1 MKTAGMGKGKEEL
14 PLFPFKAP
22 DSLEGLD
29 IPESLVEDLILRR
42 LYVTGTSNLRS
53 LAQALKLSFAVVQ
66 TVFQRLRKE
75 QFFEVKGMEG
85 QDYTF
90 TLSAKGQEFARKS
103 FELCRYSGPA
113 PVSLKDY
120 RNTVRAQIGKVSVN
134 RSKLLELLP
143 DLVLTERFLDQ
154 LGPALVSQNS
164 IFIYGP
170 TGNGKTSI
178 VNRLPRI
185 YQDVVAIPYAIE
197 FDRQIIVVYDPV
209 VHQRVEADVHGLDTR
224 WVLCRRPYVFV
235 GGELEPSML
244 ELKVDRSTGVYVAPL
259 QMKANNGM
267 LVIDDFGR
275 QILSPEYLL
284 NRWIVP
290 LDRRVDYLSLSYGV
304 KFEIPFE
311 MTVIFSTNLDPLKL
325 ADEAFLRRIQNK
337 IFVGPVSPEVFDR
350 IFHHITEKKNAP
362 HETASAD
369 FLRKL
374 CSQFGCKELRACYPG
389 DIINII
395 ESISAYEGIPLEIN
409 KANLT
414 RAANIYF
421 TKTADPMKEA
431 PPSSSA
437 KGTGERRADSLK
449 QRPGYGFYEVT
460 HSS

>member
-1 MKTAGMGKGKEEL
+1 MKTAEVGKVEKGS
-14 PLFPFKAP
+14 PLFPSMAP

-29 IPESLVEDLILRR
+29 IPESLVEDLVLRR
-42 LYVTGTSNLRS
+42 LYMNGTSSLRS
-53 LAQALKLSFAVVQ
+53 LSQTLKLSFAVVQ

-85 QDYTF
+85 QDYNF
-90 TLSAKGQEFARKS
+90 TLSGKGQEFARKS

-120 RNTVRAQIGKVSVN
+120 RNMVKAQTGKISVN
-134 RSKLLELLP
+134 RSRLRDLLS
-143 DLVLTERFLDQ
+143 DVVLTESLLDQ
-154 LGPALVSQNS
+154 LGPALISRNS

-178 VNRLPRI
+178 VSRVPRI
-185 YQDVVAIPYAIE
+185 YQDTVAIPHAVE

-209 VHQRVEADVHGLDTR
+209 VHQRVEEEGNGLDPR
-224 WVLCRRPYVFV
+224 WVVCRRPHVFV

-244 ELKVDRSTGVYVAPL
+244 ELKIDKSTGVYAAPL

-311 MTVIFSTNLDPLKL
+311 MTVIFSTNIDPVEL

-337 IFVGPVSPEVFDR
+337 IFVGPVSSEVFDR
-350 IFHHITEKKNAP
+350 IFNQITEKKHLP
-362 HETASAD
+362 YEPESAEY
-369 FLRKL
+369 LRKL
-374 CSQFGCKELRACYPG
+374 CSRISGKELRACYPA

-395 ESISAYEGIPLEIN
+395 ESISAYEGIPVEIN
-409 KANLT
+409 KANLKS
-414 RAANIYF
+414 AASIYF
-421 TKTADPMKEA
+421 TKTSDTAKEL
-431 PPSSSA
+431 S
-437 KGTGERRADSLK
+437 
-449 QRPGYGFYEVT
+449 
-460 HSS
+460 

>member
-1 MKTAGMGKGKEEL
+1 MKTAEVGKVEKGST
-14 PLFPFKAP
+14 LFPSKAP
-22 DSLEGLD
+22 DTLEGLN
-29 IPESLVEDLILRR
+29 IPESLVEDLVLRR
-42 LYVTGTSNLRS
+42 LYMNGTSNLRS
-53 LAQALKLSFAVVQ
+53 LSHTLKLSFAVVQ
-66 TVFQRLRKE
+66 TIFQHLRKE

-90 TLSAKGQEFARKS
+90 TLSGKGQEFARKS

-120 RNTVRAQIGKVSVN
+120 RNMVKAQTGKVGMN
-134 RSKLLELLP
+134 RSRLQELLS
-143 DLVLTERFLDQ
+143 DLVLPESLLDQ
-154 LGPALVSQNS
+154 LGPALISRNP
-164 IFIYGP
+164 IFVYGP

-178 VNRLPRI
+178 VSRLPRI
-185 YQDVVAIPYAIE
+185 YHDVIAIPYAVE

-209 VHQRVEADVHGLDTR
+209 VHQRVEEDVHGFDPR

-235 GGELEPSML
+235 GGELEASML
-244 ELKVDRSTGVYVAPL
+244 ELKMDKSTGVYAAPL

-290 LDRRVDYLSLSYGV
+290 LDRRADYLSLTYGV

-311 MTVIFSTNLDPLKL
+311 MSVIFSTNLDPHEL

-337 IFVGPVSPEVFDR
+337 IFVGPVNSKVFDR
-350 IFHHITEKKNAP
+350 IFHQLTEKKRLP
-362 HETASAD
+362 HEPESAE

-374 CSQFGCKELRACYPG
+374 CSQMNGKEYRACYPA

-395 ESISAYEGIPLEIN
+395 ESICAYEGIPVEIN
-409 KANLT
+409 KANLK
-414 RAANIYF
+414 RAASIYF
-421 TKTADPMKEA
+421 TKTAETGKE
-431 PPSSSA
+431 PS
-437 KGTGERRADSLK
+437 
-449 QRPGYGFYEVT
+449 
-460 HSS
+460 

>member
-1 MKTAGMGKGKEEL
+1 
-14 PLFPFKAP
+14 
-22 DSLEGLD
+22 
-29 IPESLVEDLILRR
+29 
-42 LYVTGTSNLRS
+42 
-53 LAQALKLSFAVVQ
+53 
-66 TVFQRLRKE
+66 
-75 QFFEVKGMEG
+75 
-85 QDYTF
+85 
-90 TLSAKGQEFARKS
+90 
-103 FELCRYSGPA
+103 
-113 PVSLKDY
+113 
-120 RNTVRAQIGKVSVN
+120 
-134 RSKLLELLP
+134 
-143 DLVLTERFLDQ
+143 
-154 LGPALVSQNS
+154 
-164 IFIYGP
+164 
-170 TGNGKTSI
+170 
-178 VNRLPRI
+178 
-185 YQDVVAIPYAIE
+185 
-197 FDRQIIVVYDPV
+197 
-209 VHQRVEADVHGLDTR
+209 
-224 WVLCRRPYVFV
+224 
-235 GGELEPSML
+235 
-244 ELKVDRSTGVYVAPL
+244 
-259 QMKANNGM
+259 
-267 LVIDDFGR
+267 
-275 QILSPEYLL
+275 LL

>member
-1 MKTAGMGKGKEEL
+1 MKDADIDKVEEGL
-14 PLFPFKAP
+14 PLSTFKAP
-22 DSLEGLD
+22 ESLEGLN
-29 IPESLVEDLILRR
+29 IPESLVDDLVLRR
-42 LYVTGTSNLRS
+42 LYMTGTSSLRS
-53 LAQALKLSFAVVQ
+53 LSHALKLSFAVVQ
-66 TVFQRLRKE
+66 TIFQRLRKE

-85 QDYTF
+85 QDYSF
-90 TLSAKGQEFARKS
+90 TLSGKGQEFARKS
-103 FELCRYSGPA
+103 FELSRYSGPA

-120 RNTVRAQIGKVSVN
+120 GNAIRAQTGKVSVN
-134 RSKLLELLP
+134 RSRLLKLLS
-143 DLVLTERFLDQ
+143 DLVLTEGFLDQ
-154 LGPALVSQNS
+154 LGPALVSRNS

-178 VNRLPRI
+178 VSRLPRI
-185 YQDVVAIPYAIE
+185 YQDTVAIPYAVE

-209 VHQRVEADVHGLDTR
+209 VHQRVEEDATGFDPR

-235 GGELEPSML
+235 GGELEASML
-244 ELKVDRSTGVYVAPL
+244 ELKMDKSTGVYVAPL
-259 QMKANNGM
+259 QMKANDGM

-350 IFHHITEKKNAP
+350 IFHQIAEKKTAP
-362 HETASAD
+362 HESDSAD

-389 DIINII
+389 DIINIV
-395 ESISAYEGIPLEIN
+395 ESISAYEGIPVEIN
-409 KANLT
+409 KANLK

-421 TKTADPMKEA
+421 TKTAD
-431 PPSSSA
+431 
-437 KGTGERRADSLK
+437 TGNGAS
-449 QRPGYGFYEVT
+449 
-460 HSS
+460 